1 MQISQSVKLD
11 FDDVLI
17 RPKKS
22 DLMSRKD
29 ADLLRLFKFKH
40 HDGKYQP
47 GFVPIIAAN
56 MDTIGTPE
64 MAEALVASKMT
75 TALHKSFNGEF
86 ENKYVYNYV
95 WFTIGTR
102 NFTQEL
108 AKLTQHKFQRH
119 GKAENPFM
127 ICVDV
132 ANGYANGF
140 VDNVKV
146 VRETFHNAVIMAG
159 NVCTPELTQ
168 DLLINGADIVKVGIG
183 PGKVCRTRMVTGVGY
198 PQLSAIM
205 ECADCAHGLKGHICA
220 DGGIREYGDIAK
232 AFGAGADFVMLGTML
247 GGHDE
252 CGGEWKTT
260 GGADYQYLPPRECG
274 WADGDQMAICLDGRA
289 MIYTS
294 DPEKNE
300 QEAEPPRKTEHK
312 VYGMASATAHKKYGT
327 EDRTPE
333 GTEIWVPYKGSVKQT
348 AKEIMGALKSTCS
361 YIGASCIKDIPKCCT
376 FIRVNQVHR

>member
-22 DLMSRKD
+22 DLVSRQD
-29 ADLLRLFKFKH
+29 AQLLRFFNFKH
-40 HDGKYQP
+40 HDGTIQP

-64 MAEALVASKMT
+64 MAYALMDSQMS
-75 TALHKSFNGEF
+75 TALHKSFDGKLEDRC
-86 ENKYVYNYV
+86 VYNYV
-95 WFTIGTR
+95 WFTIGTKD
-102 NFTQEL
+102 FDQEMS
-108 AKLTQHKFQRH
+108 KLTQHKFNRR
-119 GKAENPFM
+119 GSDICSPFM
-127 ICVDV
+127 ICIDV
-132 ANGYANGF
+132 ANGYASGF
-140 VDNVKV
+140 VDKVKE

-205 ECADCAHGLKGHICA
+205 ECADCAHGLKGHVCA

-232 AFGAGADFVMLGTML
+232 AFGAGADLVMLGTML

-252 CGGEWKTT
+252 CAGEWRYKESNP
-260 GGADYQYLPPRECG
+260 YYHH
-274 WADGDQMAICLDGRA
+274 
-289 MIYTS
+289 
-294 DPEKNE
+294 EKVSH
-300 QEAEPPRKTEHK
+300 Q
-312 VYGMASATAHKKYGT
+312 VYGMASDIAQQKYGT
-327 EDRTPE
+327 QGRTPE
-333 GTEIWVPYKGSVKQT
+333 GTDIWVPYKGSVKNT
-348 AKEIMGALKSTCS
+348 A
-361 YIGASCIKDIPKCCT
+361 
-376 FIRVNQVHR
+376 